1 MKVYVVPSDAFGCG
15 HYRLI
20 WPANVLQ
27 KQGVDIAILPPKK
40 DSGFMVKVQENEDGT
55 QSLLSTVIPEDAD
68 VIVLQRP
75 GHPLQPQL
83 IQMLR
88 SNKIAVVV
96 DMDDDMSSIH
106 PDNIA
111 FHTYRPGSQSPLSW
125 RWAMESC
132 KVASLVTTSTKSLLR
147 VYAKHGRGAVL
158 DNYVPEAYLGYDK
171 QDSGAFGW
179 AGTTKSHPN
188 DLQTTVPAVQ
198 RLISDGYRFK
208 VVGGKSKVK
217 QCLRLRDDPD
227 VTGSIPLDRWTRVIG
242 EELDVGMVP
251 LAPTSFNTSKSR
263 LKGIEYM
270 AVGVPWVASPREE
283 YRKLH
288 RESGCG
294 LLADNPKDWYSK
306 LKLLMDDDVMRKEQ
320 AEAGREYMQTQTYQ
334 ANAWRWLEA
343 WTRALEI
350 ERGGG

>member
-27 KQGVDIAILPPKK
+27 REGYDIQIMPPTR
-40 DSGFMVKVQENEDGT
+40 DSGFMVKVEDNPDGT
-55 QSLLSTVIPEDAD
+55 QTLVGATVPEDAD

-83 IQMLR
+83 IRGLR
-88 SNKIAVVV
+88 QNGIAVVI

-111 FHTYRPGSQSPLSW
+111 FHTYRPGSASPLSW

-132 KVASLVTTSTKSLLR
+132 KVATMVTTSTKLLQR
-147 VYAKHGRGAVL
+147 VYAKHGRGVVL
-158 DNYVPEAYLGYDK
+158 DNFIPEAYLEFPTE
-171 QDSGAFGW
+171 DSGAFGW

-188 DLQTTVPAVQ
+188 DLQVTVPAVQ
-198 RLISDGYRFK
+198 RLMADGYRFK
-208 VVGGKSKVK
+208 VVGGKSSVK
-217 QCLRLRDDPD
+217 KCLRLPEDPD
-227 VTGSIPLDRWTRVIG
+227 VTGSVPLNRWVATIG
-242 EELDVGMVP
+242 EELDVGMIP
-251 LAPTSFNTSKSR
+251 LAPTSFNSSKSR

-320 AEAGREYMQTQTYQ
+320 AEAGREYMKQQTYQ
-334 ANAWRWLEA
+334 ANAWRYWEA
-343 WTRALEI
+343 WTKALEI
-350 ERGGG
+350 QRG